1 MKSSQFSASAS
12 ASELDARVTRFGL
25 RVAAGLT
32 ERSAELPHDVA
43 ERLRFAREQA
53 LARAA
58 QARMAAIKTQAPATS
73 RPVVVQN
80 GSTLALGGGPLGDMG
95 GSSNRGNGGLWAMLI
110 SALPMLALAAGL
122 LLMQQGQENEQI
134 AAAAEVDTALLSDS
148 LPPAAFTDPGFSEFL
163 RDAEE

>member
-1 MKSSQFSASAS
+1 MKSSQFSAS

-58 QARMAAIKTQAPATS
+58 QARTAAVKAQTPATS

-80 GSTLALGGGPLGDMG
+80 GSTLALGGGPFGAMG
-95 GSSNRGNGGLWAMLI
+95 GSSNRGNGGLWAMLV